1 MRLVFSTFRS
11 SLSFTIS
18 LRKAVPV
25 IDAVLKLVEGSELET
40 EKFTILDLCCGKGYL
55 SMLLSEMVRAGVHL
69 FLGLEPTFSHQY
81 LRW

>member
-1 MRLVFSTFRS
+1 M
-11 SLSFTIS
+11 
-18 LRKAVPV
+18 PV

-55 SMLLSEMVRAGVHL
+55 SMLLSEMVRAASASRSK
-69 FLGLEPTFSHQY
+69 PRTY